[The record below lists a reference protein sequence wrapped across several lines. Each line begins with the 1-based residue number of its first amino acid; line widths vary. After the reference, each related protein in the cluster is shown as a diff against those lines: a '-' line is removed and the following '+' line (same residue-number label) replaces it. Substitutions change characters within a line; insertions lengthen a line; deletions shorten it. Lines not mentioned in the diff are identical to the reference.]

1 LFLAQSAADNDAG
14 GGVWY
19 VNSGR
24 SNHMSS
30 AKSMF
35 KELNESLKS
44 KVRLGEAKQLE
55 VEGRATIAIK
65 TEQGNAKLL
74 YDV

>member
-1 LFLAQSAADNDAG
+1 MPKEKEKMRKIYTPKG
-14 GGVWY
+14 GQIEG
-19 VNSGR
+19 
-24 SNHMSS
+24 
-30 AKSMF
+30 
-35 KELNESLKS
+35 
-44 KVRLGEAKQLE
+44 KQLE